1 MTIQA
6 YTTKLQAGLGLI
18 PETEKLL
25 QIWEPGISSRA
36 LLDRALDNG
45 DFPTMTARR
54 LRNIVSEGF
63 APRYLVNDTQPATV
77 LKLMQHVLSE
87 EDRTQLYFLFTSR
100 ANPILADFVRDI
112 YWPQYTAGA
121 TALTKRDALNFVEDA
136 VAEGKTTTPWSES
149 TKTRVSSYLLG
160 ACADF
165 GLLGSM
171 EAGGRKIESFRA
183 SSIAT
188 AFLAHDLHFRGLGDS
203 AVLNHKDWRLLGLGA
218 DDTLTELKQ
227 IALRG
232 EIIVQSAAGLVQI
245 SWKHRNMEEFAHA
258 VTHS

>member
-1 MTIQA
+1 MTVPA

-25 QIWEPGISSRA
+25 LLWEPGMDRRA
-36 LLDRALDNG
+36 LLDRALDTG
-45 DFPTMTARR
+45 DFPSMTARR

-63 APRYLVNDTQPATV
+63 APRYLISDAQPATV

-87 EDRTQLYFLFTSR
+87 EDRRQLYFLFTSR

-121 TALTKRDALNFVEDA
+121 TILTKSDALTFVEDA

-165 GLLGSM
+165 GLLGIN
-171 EAGGRKIESFRA
+171 EAGGRKIESFRP
-183 SSIAT
+183 SSVAT
-188 AFLAHDLHFRGLGDS
+188 TFLAHDLHFRGLGDS

-218 DDTLTELKQ
+218 DDTLAELKQ

-232 EIIVQSAAGLVQI
+232 DVIVQSAAGLLQI
-245 SWKHRNMEEFAHA
+245 SWKHKNVEEFAHA
-258 VTHS
+258 VTDS

>member
-1 MTIQA
+1 MSVQA
-6 YTTKLQAGLGLI
+6 YTTKLQAGLGLL

-25 QIWEPGISSRA
+25 HLWEPGMDSRA
-36 LLDRALDNG
+36 LLERALDGG

-63 APRYLVNDTQPATV
+63 APRYLVNGAEPATV
-77 LKLMQHVLSE
+77 LKSMRQVLSE
-87 EDRTQLYFLFTSR
+87 EDRRQMYFVFTSR

-121 TALTKRDALNFVEDA
+121 TALTKRDALMFVEGA
-136 VAEGKTTTPWSES
+136 VAEGKTTTSWSES
-149 TKTRVSSYLLG
+149 TRTRVSSYLLG

-171 EAGGRKIESFRA
+171 QAGGRKIKSFRPT
-183 SSIAT
+183 SFVT
-188 AFLAHDLHFRGLGDS
+188 TFLAHDLHFRGLGDS
-203 AVLNHKDWRLLGLGA
+203 AVLNHKDWQLLGLSS
-218 DDTLTELKQ
+218 DDALAELKQ

-232 EIIVQSAAGLVQI
+232 ELIVQSAAGLVQI
-245 SWKHRNMEEFAHA
+245 SWKHKSMEELSYA